1 MTNTLYE
8 LDYNLRQLDSLLSA
22 SQDEETLEILEDAK
36 KVLLQNIEESAV
48 EILTY
53 NSDCLARA
61 KHLKEEADRLERKAK
76 ALEKRSE
83 FLKNLL
89 KIHMQNTNQD
99 KATFGIYDVA
109 LAKTPD
115 KVVLTTDV
123 EQWLPDDLCKI
134 TRTPD
139 KTAIKNR
146 MTDGKLTVT
155 VDGKEIELAHLES
168 SQTIR
173 IK

>member
-8 LDYNLRQLDSLLSA
+8 LDYNLRQIDSLLSA

-36 KVLLQNIEESAV
+36 KVLIQDIEESAV
-48 EILTY
+48 DILTY
-53 NSDCLARA
+53 ISDCNARA
-61 KHLKEEADRLERKAK
+61 KHLKEEANRLERKAK
-76 ALEKRSE
+76 ALEKRSD

-89 KIHMQNTNQD
+89 KVHMQSTNQE
-99 KATFGIYDVA
+99 KATYGIYDVA
-109 LAKTPD
+109 LVKTPD
-115 KVVLTTDV
+115 KVVLTDDV

-134 TRTPD
+134 TRAPD

-146 MTDGKLTVT
+146 ITDGKLVVT